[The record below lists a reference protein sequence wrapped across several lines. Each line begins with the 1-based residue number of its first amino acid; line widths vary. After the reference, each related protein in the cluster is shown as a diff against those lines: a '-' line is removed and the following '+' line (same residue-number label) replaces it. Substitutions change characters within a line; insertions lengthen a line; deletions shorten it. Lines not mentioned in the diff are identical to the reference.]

1 MNQMVQFDNFEVAS
15 QDGLV
20 SLTGIFDRATGLGIA
35 DGKQSPYEWSR
46 RDGQQFIDF
55 VSENLNT
62 AKCRIYKS
70 KRGKG
75 GGTFAHWQIAMAY
88 AKYLSHELHMQVN
101 EAYARFKAADVTLAA
116 DIAERA
122 DPEKAEWLFRRVSG
136 VVARNQFTKTLASHG
151 VSGGNGFRLC
161 TNAIYL
167 PLFHGT
173 AAEIREKRGLP
184 EKANLR
190 EHMSA
195 QELITTA
202 FAEMLATDRVK
213 ARAVFGNDGCA
224 MECNR
229 AASDVAGMIR
239 DAREA
244 A

>member
-1 MNQMVQFDNFEVAS
+1 MNHVVQFDNFEVAS

-20 SLTGIFDRATGLGIA
+20 SLTGIFDRATAIGIA
-35 DGKQSPYEWSR
+35 GGKQSPYEWSR

-55 VSENLNT
+55 VAESLNT

-88 AKYLSHELHMQVN
+88 AKYLSHEMHMQVN

-122 DPEKAEWLFRRVSG
+122 DPEKAEWLARRVQG
-136 VVARNQFTKTLASHG
+136 VVARKQLTKTLEAHG
-151 VSGGNGFRLC
+151 VTGSGYRLC

-167 PLFHGT
+167 PLFKGN
-173 AAEIREKRGLP
+173 AEEVREQRGLP

-202 FAEMLATDRVK
+202 FAEMLSADRVK
-213 ARAVFGNDGCA
+213 SRAAFGNQQCSV
-224 MECNR
+224 ECNQ
-229 AASDVAGMIR
+229 AANDVAAMIR
-239 DAREA
+239 NAREA

>member
-1 MNQMVQFDNFEVAS
+1 MNQMVKFDNFEVAS
-15 QDGLV
+15 QDGLI
-20 SLTGIFDRATGLGIA
+20 SLTGIFDRATALGISE
-35 DGKQSPYEWSR
+35 GKQSPYEWSR

-55 VSENLNT
+55 VAENLNT

-101 EAYARFKAADVTLAA
+101 EAYARVKSADVTLAA
-116 DIAERA
+116 DIADRA
-122 DPEKAEWLFRRVSG
+122 TPEKAEWLARRVSG
-136 VVARNQFTKTLASHG
+136 VVARNQFTSTLSAHG
-151 VSGGNGFRLC
+151 VTGSGYRLC

-173 AAEIREKRGLP
+173 ASEIREKRGLP
-184 EKANLR
+184 EKTNLR

-213 ARAVFGNDGCA
+213 ARAVFGNERCA

-229 AASDVAGMIR
+229 AASDVAEMVR
-239 DAREA
+239 DSKRA